1 MTLTLTTHHTF
12 TIRHSFFPVHNPA
25 SRQPMAMPRRTSP
38 VLSAQELRQIVR
50 QMVD

>member
-1 MTLTLTTHHTF
+1 MTLTLTTHPTF
-12 TIRHSFFPVHNPA
+12 TIRHSFFPAQNPVF
-25 SRQPMAMPRRTSP
+25 RRPQMATRRTSS